1 MGLQTAALASGGSNP
16 SRVSSTEGYDGTSW
30 STRPNMGTARAYG
43 GAAGTQ
49 TAGLAFAGSTPSLT
63 AATEEFT
70 GETTSLNIVDIT
82 TS

>member
-1 MGLQTAALASGGSNP
+1 
-16 SRVSSTEGYDGTSW
+16 
-30 STRPNMGTARAYG
+30 MGTARAYG